1 MTTDERF
8 STPPP
13 RRQCTSPPRIGR
25 FNYSECYN
33 GSKKHIML
41 PRCVFDDDDII
52 NLNQP
57 LPLSAS
63 SDTLSQYQLVCD
75 YRVILSPSF
84 DHTQGKKRS
93 IDDVVTSEMDNMEVD
108 TPGSSYPKSKCKK
121 NN

>member
-8 STPPP
+8 STPPT
-13 RRQCTSPPRIGR
+13 RRQCTSPPSIGR
-25 FNYSECYN
+25 FTYSGCYN
-33 GSKKHIML
+33 GSEKHFVI
-41 PRCVFDDDDII
+41 PRVVFDDDDII

-84 DHTQGKKRS
+84 DHAKGKKRS
-93 IDDVVTSEMDNMEVD
+93 IDDVVTSEMGNMEVD
-108 TPGSSYPKSKCKK
+108 TPGSAYPKSKCKK